1 MQVHSSHS
9 FTAWLSL
16 WGLFL
21 CFAIIVQGRLEMRRL
36 GYDLHCDRKL
46 IMGHIGSCCMRLSFL
61 SVCHDAG
68 HCFFSFNDL
77 RPLLSHPLYPCF
89 MAQRMHF
96 TTSSESIF
104 YAFWGPLRRS
114 HSAAPLCCA
123 EIQAWTSL
131 ASVGEYLVKSHVSD
145 RNCLKVSATQDWILW
160 GRTDWFSAARKAT
173 G

>member
-21 CFAIIVQGRLEMRRL
+21 CFAIIVQGRLKTRRL

-68 HCFFSFNDL
+68 HCFFWFSDI
-77 RPLLSHPLYPCF
+77 RPLLSHPLNSF
-89 MAQRMHF
+89 VTAQRLHSPRRVKA
-96 TTSSESIF
+96 SSMPSRDHCD
-104 YAFWGPLRRS
+104 AHTVLR
-114 HSAAPLCCA
+114 LCDVQKCRH
-123 EIQAWTSL
+123 ELAWQ
-131 ASVGEYLVKSHVSD
+131 VLVST
-145 RNCLKVSATQDWILW
+145 L
-160 GRTDWFSAARKAT
+160 
-173 G
+173 